1 MLNCTLNLGPLLTL
15 AAGQGG
21 EEEPGGDEGVPGAK
35 KGEEEGEEGGGGGGV
50 QDQPPPAS
58 PAATGATSGTA
69 PRVVRGIYRLAP
81 QPKQQQPKQQ
91 QQQQQQ
97 QQGTLQAPAQPGS
110 PWVEAKLRC
119 KRSKSPDG
127 LSARSF
133 PTARADAGPRARQS
147 DQQRLVFVRQ

>member
-1 MLNCTLNLGPLLTL
+1 MLNCTLNLGSLLTL

-35 KGEEEGEEGGGGGGV
+35 KGEEEGEEGGGGGGL
-50 QDQPPPAS
+50 QDQPPPSAPS
-58 PAATGATSGTA
+58 PAAPRATSGTA

-81 QPKQQQPKQQ
+81 QPKQQQ
-91 QQQQQQ
+91 QQQ
-97 QQGTLQAPAQPGS
+97 QQGTLQAPAKPGS
-110 PWVEAKLRC
+110 PWVEAELRR

-133 PTARADAGPRARQS
+133 PTAGADAGPRAGQS

>member
-21 EEEPGGDEGVPGAK
+21 EEEHGGDEGVPGAK
-35 KGEEEGEEGGGGGGV
+35 KGEEEGEEGGGGGGL

-81 QPKQQQPKQQ
+81 QPKQQQ
-91 QQQQQQ
+91 QQQ
-97 QQGTLQAPAQPGS
+97 QQGTLQAPAKPGS
-110 PWVEAKLRC
+110 PWVEAELRR

-133 PTARADAGPRARQS
+133 PTAGADAGPRAGQS

>member
-35 KGEEEGEEGGGGGGV
+35 KGEEEGEEGGGGGGL
-50 QDQPPPAS
+50 QDQPPPSTPS

-81 QPKQQQPKQQ
+81 QPKQQQ
-91 QQQQQQ
+91 QQQ
-97 QQGTLQAPAQPGS
+97 QQGTLQAPAKPGS
-110 PWVEAKLRC
+110 PWVEAELRR

-133 PTARADAGPRARQS
+133 PTAGADAGPGARQS

>member
-21 EEEPGGDEGVPGAK
+21 EEDPGGDEGVPRAK
-35 KGEEEGEEGGGGGGV
+35 KGEEEGEEGGGGGGL

-81 QPKQQQPKQQ
+81 QPKQQQ
-91 QQQQQQ
+91 QQ

-110 PWVEAKLRC
+110 PWVEAELRR

-133 PTARADAGPRARQS
+133 PTAGADAGPRAGQS

>member
-21 EEEPGGDEGVPGAK
+21 EEEHGGDEGVPGAK
-35 KGEEEGEEGGGGGGV
+35 KGEEEGEEGGGGGGL
-50 QDQPPPAS
+50 QDQPSPAS

-81 QPKQQQPKQQ
+81 QPKQQQ
-91 QQQQQQ
+91 QQQ
-97 QQGTLQAPAQPGS
+97 QQGTLQAPAKPGS
-110 PWVEAKLRC
+110 PWVEAELRC

-133 PTARADAGPRARQS
+133 PTAGADAGPRAGQS

>member
-35 KGEEEGEEGGGGGGV
+35 KGEEEGEEGGGGGGL

-58 PAATGATSGTA
+58 PAAPGATSGTA

-81 QPKQQQPKQQ
+81 QPKQQQ
-91 QQQQQQ
+91 QQQQQ
-97 QQGTLQAPAQPGS
+97 QQGTLQAPAKPGS
-110 PWVEAKLRC
+110 PWVEAELRR
-119 KRSKSPDG
+119 KRSQSPDG
-127 LSARSF
+127 LSAWSF
-133 PTARADAGPRARQS
+133 PTAGADAGPRAGQS